1 MRKGCFIKL
10 DNDGIPPLDFRF
22 IDTAYDLEKE
32 GVSDPAGSSHLAELL
47 GHLFDM
53 KMVGYTLGVYGNNEF
68 NSHLMPDQQSR

>member
-1 MRKGCFIKL
+1 MCEARR
-10 DNDGIPPLDFRF
+10 DGLAEESIRIVALPCRF

-53 KMVGYTLGVYGNNEF
+53 KVV
-68 NSHLMPDQQSR
+68 S